1 MPEILSLAIPTFI
14 AGILTFLAPCTLPL
28 VPAYLGFISGVP
40 TSELEGSSS
49 KIRRRVLLN
58 GLFFVAGFSL
68 VFVIFGTLA
77 GLFGIALAPYK
88 IWLTKLGG
96 AFIIFFGISMLGLFK
111 LPLPLLQE
119 KRLQLPSTFQRGK
132 PTTSF
137 LLGFAF
143 GFGWTPCVGPILASV
158 LLLTT
163 STTTALQGGILL
175 LIFSLGLAIPFLLT
189 ALGFGAAFRP
199 GGWIQRHLHW
209 IERVGAVF
217 LIGLGILVFTNRIP
231 LLISWGY
238 QLLQFINYD
247 RLVNYL

>member
-1 MPEILSLAIPTFI
+1 MAEILSLAIPTFL

-58 GLFFVAGFSL
+58 GLLFVAGFSL
-68 VFVIFGTLA
+68 VFIIFGTLA

-88 IWLTKLGG
+88 IWLTKLAG
-96 AFIIFFGISMLGLFK
+96 AFIIFFGLTMLGLFN
-111 LPLPLLQE
+111 LPILNREL
-119 KRLQLPSTFQRGK
+119 KIQLPPMFQRGK

-137 LLGFAF
+137 ALGFAF

-163 STTTALQGGILL
+163 STTTALQGAVLL

-189 ALGFGAAFRP
+189 ALGFGSAFQS
-199 GGWIQRHLHW
+199 GGWIQRHLLW
-209 IERVGAVF
+209 IERVGGAF
-217 LIGLGILVFTNRIP
+217 LIGLGLLVFFNRIP
-231 LLISWGY
+231 LLLSWGY
-238 QLLQFINYD
+238 RALEFINYD

>member
-1 MPEILSLAIPTFI
+1 MTEVLTLAIPTFI
-14 AGILTFLAPCTLPL
+14 AGVLTFLAPCTLPL

-40 TSELEGSSS
+40 AEELTRSNRE
-49 KIRRRVLLN
+49 IRRRIINN
-58 GLFFVAGFSL
+58 GLLFVAGFTL
-68 VFVIFGTLA
+68 VFVIFGVLA
-77 GLFGIALAPYK
+77 GLFGIALAPYR
-88 IWLTKLGG
+88 IWLTRLGG
-96 AFIIFFGISMLGLFK
+96 LFIILFGLTMLGILK
-111 LPLPLLQE
+111 LPFLTRE
-119 KRLQLPSTFQRGK
+119 VKFQLPSVFQRGK

-137 LLGFAF
+137 ALGFAF

-175 LIFSLGLAIPFLLT
+175 AVFSLGLAVPFLLT
-189 ALGFGAAFRP
+189 ALGFGTAFRP
-199 GGWIQRHLHW
+199 GGWIARHLHW
-209 IERVGAVF
+209 IERVGGVF
-217 LIGLGILVFTNRIP
+217 LIALGVLVYTNRIP